1 MHRIRSLNTEKSG
14 GILPSLSEQEIKKL
28 NRELAELE
36 KIRATLL
43 AGITEQALREQLDR
57 TVKEIDA
64 INAGLAVWMRN
75 TPIERYAHPRIY
87 YFSIMGLAAKK
98 KQLAF
103 LNSILEG

>member
-14 GILPSLSEQEIKKL
+14 KILPSLSEREIKKL
-28 NRELAELE
+28 NKELAGLE

-43 AGITEQALREQLDR
+43 AGATEQTLRTQLDR
-57 TVKEIDA
+57 TQQEIKA
-64 INAGLAVWMRN
+64 INAGLKDWMLN
-75 TPIERYAHPRIY
+75 TPVERYTHPRIY